1 MSKMVTRIYGV
12 DLGTAYSSIAYL
24 DKHGKA
30 IIIPNAENQRVT
42 PSAVFFDEDSIVVG
56 DIAKENAKIYP
67 DEVVSYIKRAM
78 GDPNYLYVH
87 KETTYRPEEIS
98 SFIIRKVVQDA
109 EKALNEKI
117 TDLVI
122 TCPAYFG
129 INEREAT
136 QRAGE
141 IAGYTV
147 RHILNE
153 PTAAAIAYGA
163 VQDDK
168 SKTVLVYDLGG
179 GTFDITM
186 IAIEPDTIEVICT
199 GGDHNLGG
207 KDWDDCIVSY
217 LAEEFNRITGIEEDI
232 LDDPDTCQDLLLVA
246 EKSKKILGQ
255 RHKTPVVVTYGGQ
268 RVKVELT
275 REKFM
280 EITESLL
287 ERTIAFTS
295 QMLQKA
301 QEKGYQKFDEIILV
315 GGATRM
321 PEVAKRIE
329 QEFVIQPKI
338 FDPDE
343 AVAKGAAIY
352 GAKLSINDELFRRI
366 AEKTDIQ
373 TTKDH
378 NLSEQTK
385 IMTEAPKE
393 ILEDTVKEVSE
404 VTGFSLPTVQD
415 SMIRV
420 KDVSSKSFGLVVND
434 PDGKEQVYNL
444 IQKNTAVPCEITQIF
459 MADSKNPE
467 SVIIRIMENEENEQ
481 VVPIEQA
488 VEIGTASLTIP
499 PGLPD
504 NAQVQIEFKLN
515 EEGRLIIRAMELSQ
529 QLQVDVAINTQCV
542 IQGEEVKK
550 SKDRFES
557 LVIQ

>member
-444 IQKNTAVPCEITQIF
+444 IQKNTAVPCEITQKF